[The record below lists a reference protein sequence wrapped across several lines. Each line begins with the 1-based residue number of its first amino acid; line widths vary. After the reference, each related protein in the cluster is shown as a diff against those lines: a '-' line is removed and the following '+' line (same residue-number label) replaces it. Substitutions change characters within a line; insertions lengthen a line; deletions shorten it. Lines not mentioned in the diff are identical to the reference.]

1 MSSSEYYK
9 ILVFLPGIRAR
20 RIGSEV
26 PLTGNNDDNNNG
38 ESGVKYRRTVLAEH
52 GLVDR
57 GLDVFLLAQWHM
69 V

>member
-1 MSSSEYYK
+1 MQKKY
-9 ILVFLPGIRAR
+9 LFLPGIRAR
-20 RIGSEV
+20 KIGSEV
-26 PLTGNNDDNNNG
+26 PLTDDNDYDNNG